1 VCLSLNFGARILPQ
15 IVASRNFSML
25 RLASVFPTKY
35 SWANDF
41 NGRDSIA
48 RKRAMAGFMDI

>member
-1 VCLSLNFGARILPQ
+1 LSLDFGARILPQ

-48 RKRAMAGFMDI
+48 RKRAMAGFMDV